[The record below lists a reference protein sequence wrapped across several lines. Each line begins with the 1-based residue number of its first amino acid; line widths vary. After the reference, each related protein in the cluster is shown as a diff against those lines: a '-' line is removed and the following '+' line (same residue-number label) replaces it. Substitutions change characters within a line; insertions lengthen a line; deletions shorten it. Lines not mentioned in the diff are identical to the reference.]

1 MKKVKLTFW
10 LIGFGCGMIV
20 TGIIGAISTLNVST
34 DKLKAVV
41 SQDEVVAWENNELAE
56 DTTQDTAKKM
66 QDKIRVK
73 ENQLEEV
80 TKEINENHNRENMQT
95 TIENDTEFTG
105 VEKVSEVIIPSQVTA
120 SEICKIL
127 QQNGIV
133 QNSDDFLAYIKEQ
146 KKQTMLKSGKYILP
160 IEGSYEEILKQL
172 LS

>member
-1 MKKVKLTFW
+1 MRQSKLTFW

-34 DKLKAVV
+34 DKMKAVI
-41 SQDEVVAWENNELAE
+41 SQDEVATQENNEFVE
-56 DTTQDTAKKM
+56 DAAQEI
-66 QDKIRVK
+66 QDKKKVK
-73 ENQLEEV
+73 ENQLEEA
-80 TKEINENHNRENMQT
+80 TKEINEDYSGENIQT
-95 TIENDTEFTG
+95 TIENDTEFAKE
-105 VEKVSEVIIPSQVTA
+105 EKVNEVIIPSQVTA

-127 QQNGIV
+127 QKNGIV